1 MIGWFSFGLC
11 ITFINKIDEKKRYF
25 CHQNCFIFLLLFLS
39 LIGPDDSCDMS
50 RSYNVHRRK
59 TDLMPTIPSPRD
71 TCRSSLGTYTPR
83 TPGSNWHDIKNFYL
97 HFFSVQNCLKLL
109 THDAMFDL
117 IRKVF
122 YFTLGSANFLLPL
135 ELCFDM
141 SHNIFFLRFLFDF
154 ATYFNSSIK
163 LNFCGDVKDAPF
175 QWPAWTSCLSRSV
188 AMAST

>member
-122 YFTLGSANFLLPL
+122 LFYAWKCELPFTARIVFWHVPQHL
-135 ELCFDM
+135 
-141 SHNIFFLRFLFDF
+141 FFTVFIWFCNLF
-154 ATYFNSSIK
+154 
-163 LNFCGDVKDAPF
+163 
-175 QWPAWTSCLSRSV
+175 
-188 AMAST
+188 

>member
-122 YFTLGSANFLLPL
+122 FILRLEVRTSFYRSNCVLTCPTTSFFYGFYLILQLILTHPSNLIFAVMWRTRLFNDPLGP
-135 ELCFDM
+135 
-141 SHNIFFLRFLFDF
+141 
-154 ATYFNSSIK
+154 
-163 LNFCGDVKDAPF
+163 V
-175 QWPAWTSCLSRSV
+175 V
-188 AMAST
+188 